1 MNSALSRPSLIKLN
15 EKQIKTPIHNSKNKI
30 NFGHNLHAGCTIIS
44 QSDHAAASRM
54 RQTGIDLSFRL
65 RSFRKGS
72 HQSDDTIGRLWS
84 MHYPAHFKFTNATST
99 SQYMIE
105 LAPAYA
111 GFKHGIVDRAA
122 LASLAAVSQSFN
134 LRAPT
139 ETLPGDTRASIS
151 RLLAIPIDAT
161 RLCCRIAVLYTA
173 AAIAEA
179 TSSGLRLATL
189 ADSATPR
196 TIATFSDWATAL
208 EAATR
213 RGEQPVYIGTKSLDE
228 PEIYSRIARILAL
241 PSPTFTTGDL
251 EAPPSLVAMWP
262 EIPAARAYIFAA
274 TDTYGPLTGIV
285 ASRDVALYA
294 EYFGRL
300 YGLQDEIADWIQF
313 AMGFATRPAGSGA
326 LGTHSNT
333 ILSLPASSMQ
343 AMVLS
348 PVAQATD
355 FIGREEP
362 SAAMLFPA
370 NAMLAGCMRAAV
382 YLAAFNVTMQA
393 AGGYW
398 LDQNIP
404 ASARLSLRYR
414 QVIEPGLTGSA
425 AANATLAMAAE
436 LGWDAAY
443 SAPWLAVA
451 TNGHPCRTLMPIE
464 IEECIPFISAL
475 PSNSAL
481 LAILKPVALDEIHPP
496 NQLLTPSCVKGRQ
509 STTDAYYSVVGQH
522 FKAKLHNVSYSRLS
536 QTFKLTDSRIR
547 LSYRGKPSDGQFS
560 DFATELDQHSVG
572 FIFPTTDAVIE
583 SYMQHKKSEG
593 VEWFYEWNLPHT
605 DTAVYKQFIVDSYSP
620 PHSEADSTPKEPM
633 VEVPKPPSVQQSP
646 LPPTAMR
653 DLTQLRDLLG
663 ADYGAVLDA
672 HSAMAASAGKQLPQA
687 TYEANSRTLTGLL
700 TALQIDMI
708 PFFLEDDPST
718 LRTFMHWFS
727 NACEDAREWDYR
739 PTSKDQLIQQKALAT
754 TILEATPML
763 SAPPTPPL
771 PPTQQAVTALA
782 SQAPFTLAQPDIAVE
797 TAAIEHAATGESDR
811 TSRPGDQQDFPL
823 TPVLPD
829 QTPVVGAVASTSA
842 MPAVAAGFTAP
853 PAS

>member
-1 MNSALSRPSLIKLN
+1 
-15 EKQIKTPIHNSKNKI
+15 
-30 NFGHNLHAGCTIIS
+30 
-44 QSDHAAASRM
+44 
-54 RQTGIDLSFRL
+54 
-65 RSFRKGS
+65 
-72 HQSDDTIGRLWS
+72 
-84 MHYPAHFKFTNATST
+84 
-99 SQYMIE
+99 
-105 LAPAYA
+105 
-111 GFKHGIVDRAA
+111 
-122 LASLAAVSQSFN
+122 
-134 LRAPT
+134 
-139 ETLPGDTRASIS
+139 
-151 RLLAIPIDAT
+151 
-161 RLCCRIAVLYTA
+161 
-173 AAIAEA
+173 
-179 TSSGLRLATL
+179 
-189 ADSATPR
+189 
-196 TIATFSDWATAL
+196 
-208 EAATR
+208 
-213 RGEQPVYIGTKSLDE
+213 
-228 PEIYSRIARILAL
+228 
-241 PSPTFTTGDL
+241 
-251 EAPPSLVAMWP
+251 MWP

-300 YGLQDEIADWIQF
+300 YGLQDEITDWIQF
-313 AMGFATRPAGSGA
+313 TMGFATRPAGSGA

-355 FIGREEP
+355 FIGKEEP
-362 SAAMLFPA
+362 TAAMLFPA
-370 NAMLAGCMRAAV
+370 NAMLAGSMRAAV

-398 LDQNIP
+398 LDQSIP

-414 QVIEPGLTGSA
+414 EVIEPGLLGSA

-436 LGWDAAY
+436 LGWDASY
-443 SAPWLAVA
+443 SPPWLALA
-451 TNGHPCRTLMPIE
+451 TNGHPSRTLMPIE
-464 IEECIPFISAL
+464 VEECIPFISAL

-509 STTDAYYSVVGQH
+509 SNTDAYYSVMGQH

-536 QTFKLTDSRIR
+536 QTFKLSDSKIR
-547 LSYRGKPSDGQFS
+547 LSYRGKPSDGQFA

-593 VEWFYEWNLPHT
+593 VEWFYEWNLPHS
-605 DTAVYKQFIVDSYSP
+605 DTAVYKQYIVDSYSP
-620 PHSEADSTPKEPM
+620 PESAAAQVPKEPM
-633 VEVPKPPSVQQSP
+633 VEVPAPPSVQQSP
-646 LPPTAMR
+646 LPSTAMR

-754 TILEATPML
+754 TILEATPL
-763 SAPPTPPL
+763 LAAPPVPPI
-771 PPTQQAVTALA
+771 PPTQQAVAALA
-782 SQAPFTLAQPDIAVE
+782 TQAPFTLDQPEIAIE
-797 TAAIEHAATGESDR
+797 IAAIERAATGESAFADHSV
-811 TSRPGDQQDFPL
+811 TQQGFP
-823 TPVLPD
+823 PVP
-829 QTPVVGAVASTSA
+829 STSGQIPA
-842 MPAVAAGFTAP
+842 DDAAATAPTTPAVAAGFTAP